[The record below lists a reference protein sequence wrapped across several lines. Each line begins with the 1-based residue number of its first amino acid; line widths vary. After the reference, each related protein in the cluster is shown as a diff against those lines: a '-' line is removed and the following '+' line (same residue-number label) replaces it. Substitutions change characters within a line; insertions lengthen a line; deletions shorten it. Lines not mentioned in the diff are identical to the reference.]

1 MRGRKRK
8 FSLEFKIEAV
18 KRAFA
23 EGASAGEVAE
33 ELSIDRGMLYRWRTE
48 LDDSKGHKAPG
59 QKDTVV
65 ALKDQVRRLQKDL
78 ERVREERDILKKAAA
93 YFASDEK

>member
-23 EGASAGEVAE
+23 EGASTGEVAE
-33 ELSIDRGMLYRWRTE
+33 ELGIDRGMFYKWRE
-48 LDDSKGHKAPG
+48 LLDESKALKRPG
-59 QKDTVV
+59 QKDSAAT
-65 ALKDQVRRLQKDL
+65 LKDQVRRLQKEL

-93 YFASDEK
+93 YFANELK